1 MLLNFSFHVIDFAEH
16 TLLDVSLTPLPPH
29 GILENLTFSIA
40 YKITNYNV
48 ADKTGQQLICD

>member
-29 GILENLTFSIA
+29 GILENLTFCIA

-48 ADKTGQQLICD
+48 ADKTGQ